1 MRCSGADRRALYLV
15 HVTLVDLVVGTG
27 LSQPGDAGSRLA
39 ACCTAGAMRF
49 WSVLRTW
56 VDPHGRCISGPS
68 THPARSFT
76 LVGIDPQAKVVCA
89 RGIARA

>member
-15 HVTLVDLVVGTG
+15 QVTLVDLVVGTG

-49 WSVLRTW
+49 WSVYG
-56 VDPHGRCISGPS
+56 HG
-68 THPARSFT
+68 
-76 LVGIDPQAKVVCA
+76 
-89 RGIARA
+89 